1 MKRIIDFKIVLI
13 LLMFFGM
20 NMSCGSDNDDVI
32 DPVNGGN
39 ENPDPNPDPDP
50 DPDPQP
56 GEGAVFILIDEE
68 SIDNGNEPNNFS
80 ETDVNDDL
88 AEVGLRQP
96 LRFFEDNI
104 GEEIELYTG
113 QVGDE
118 GWFALKTIPTS
129 WESAGPTES
138 GAGNFLQA
146 GPGLGQDGSEDLLDE
161 IADVIPLRATG
172 LSMLIG
178 QTILAIVF
186 DSDISI
192 NYDPIE
198 GNLQGDNLGIVA
210 LEVLEVSARTGG
222 SDSDL
227 PVMRVLIKSAEE
239 TLGEDLFLFNNPP
252 IPQSS
257 SEPEDITP
265 PANIP
270 DIELVAAN

>member
-1 MKRIIDFKIVLI
+1 MKRKVEVRKMWI
-13 LLMFFGM
+13 LLVIIGLAMGC
-20 NMSCGSDNDDVI
+20 SSDNDDVV

-39 ENPDPNPDPDP
+39 ENPDPDPDP

-56 GEGAVFILIDEE
+56 GEGAIFIFIDED

-80 ETDVNDDL
+80 DTDVNDDL
-88 AEVGLRQP
+88 AEVGLREP
-96 LRFFEDNI
+96 LSFFEDNI
-104 GEEIELYTG
+104 GEEIDLYTG

-118 GWFALKTIPTS
+118 GWFALTSVPTS
-129 WESAGPTES
+129 WINAGPTDS
-138 GAGNFLQA
+138 GARNFLQA

-161 IADVIPLRATG
+161 IPDVIPLRATG
-172 LSMLIG
+172 LAMLTG

-210 LEVLEVSARTGG
+210 LEVLEVTNRTGG

-227 PVMRVLIKSAEE
+227 PVVRVLIKSAGDIA
-239 TLGEDLFLFNNPP
+239 GEQLFLFSNPP
-252 IPQSS
+252 VPESS

-270 DIELVAAN
+270 EIELVAAD

>member
-1 MKRIIDFKIVLI
+1 MRSIIMVL
-13 LLMFFGM
+13 LLTLVMTGC
-20 NMSCGSDNDDVI
+20 SGTDNDDLP
-32 DPVNGGN
+32 DPAEGI
-39 ENPDPNPDPDP
+39 ENPGENEPDPDP
-50 DPDPQP
+50 DPDPDT

-80 ETDVNDDL
+80 ETDVNDQL

-96 LRFFEDNI
+96 LDYFENNI

-118 GWFALKTIPTS
+118 GWFAFTAISSS
-129 WESAGPTES
+129 WVSAGPTQL
-138 GAGNFLQA
+138 GARNFIEA

-161 IADVIPLRATG
+161 VPDVIPLRATG
-172 LSMLIG
+172 LAMLTG
-178 QTILAIVF
+178 QTVLAVVY

-198 GNLQGDNLGIVA
+198 ANLQGDNLGIVA
-210 LEVLEVSARTGG
+210 FEILEVNARTGG

-227 PVMRVLIKSAEE
+227 PVVRVLIKDA
-239 TLGEDLFLFNNPP
+239 GEIAAGDLLLFSNPP
-252 IPQSS
+252 IPESS

-265 PANIP
+265 PSNVP
-270 DIELVAAN
+270 DIVVIEAN

>member
-1 MKRIIDFKIVLI
+1 MKKIMKSKNVWIVLLI
-13 LLMFFGM
+13 FGM
-20 NMSCGSDNDDVI
+20 AIGCGIDNDDVV

-39 ENPDPNPDPDP
+39 ENPDPDP

-88 AEVGLRQP
+88 AEVGLREP
-96 LRFFEDNI
+96 LQFFEENI
-104 GEEIELYTG
+104 GEEVDLYTG

-118 GWFALKTIPTS
+118 GWFALTAIPSS
-129 WESAGPTES
+129 WINAGPTDN
-138 GAGNFLQA
+138 GARNYLQA

-161 IADVIPLRATG
+161 IPDVIPLRGTG
-172 LSMLIG
+172 LAMLTG
-178 QTILAIVF
+178 QTILAIVY

-210 LEVLEVSARTGG
+210 LEVLDVTTRTGG

-227 PVMRVLIKSAEE
+227 PVVRVLIKSAGDIS
-239 TLGEDLFLFNNPP
+239 GEDLFLFSNPP
-252 IPQSS
+252 IPDSS

-265 PANIP
+265 PASIP
-270 DIELVAAN
+270 DIELAAAD